1 MERLRVAA
9 CQLDVVVGDLDGNVD
24 KILAA
29 LAQAE
34 EAGADVAV
42 FSELAVCGYPPE
54 DLLLKPSFVRA
65 NRDALQ
71 RVAASTNSCAA
82 VVGFVDEDR
91 DLYNAAA
98 LCAHGRVMG
107 TYRKRLLPN
116 YGVFDEKRYFAV
128 GTEPLQL
135 FEVAGVKVA
144 MTICEDAWSA
154 NGPVYEHSAGGAD
167 VILNINASPYHAG
180 KWSERES
187 MLSAR
192 SADSSCSIVYVNQ
205 VGGQDE
211 LVFDGAS
218 MVFDESGT
226 LVTRLPQFHE
236 AIETFDLDVRA
247 VHRKRNL
254 DPRGRPSTPPL
265 PVVPVTD
272 SRPVEGPPTIPAPA
286 PRLGRLAEIW
296 EALVTGTRDYT
307 RKNRFTDVVIALSGG
322 IDSTVV
328 TAIAADALGPERV
341 HCVLMP
347 SRYSSDHSVSDAVA
361 LCENLGVEH
370 RTIPIE
376 PAHSA
381 FEEMLEP
388 SFDGLDPGLT
398 EENLQSRIRGVTVMG
413 LSNKFGWL
421 VLTTGNKSESAV
433 GYSTL
438 YGDTAGGYAV
448 IKDVFKIEIYELCR
462 DRNRRAGREII
473 PNSVIDK
480 KPSAE
485 LRPDQFDDQSLPPY
499 PVLDAILELYV
510 EQDHTATEIIA
521 LGHDE
526 AIVRK
531 VVRLVDI
538 AEYKR
543 RQTPLG
549 IRVTTKAFGRDRRLP
564 IVNRFRD

>member
-29 LAQAE
+29 LGQSE

-42 FSELAVCGYPPE
+42 FTELSVCGYPPE

-65 NRDALQ
+65 NHDALL
-71 RVAASTNSCAA
+71 RVAAATSSCAA
-82 VVGFVDEDR
+82 VIGFVDEER

-98 LCAHGRVMG
+98 LCADGRVMG

-116 YGVFDEKRYFAV
+116 YGVFDEKRYFAA

-135 FEVAGVKVA
+135 FEVAGVKLA
-144 MTICEDAWSA
+144 LTICEDAWSA
-154 NGPVYEHSAGGAD
+154 TGPVYEHAAGGAD
-167 VILNINASPYHAG
+167 VILNINASPYHVG

-187 MLSAR
+187 MLSSR

-218 MVFDESGT
+218 MVFDESGD

-236 AIETFDLDVRA
+236 AVEVIDLDVRP

-265 PVVPVTD
+265 PVVPVSD
-272 SRPVEGPPTIPAPA
+272 PRPIVGPPVIPAPA
-286 PRLGRLAEIW
+286 ARLDRLPEIW

-307 RKNRFTDVVIALSGG
+307 RKNGFTDVVIALSGG
-322 IDSTVV
+322 IDSTIV

-347 SRYSSDHSVSDAVA
+347 SRYSSDHSVSDAVD

-376 PAHSA
+376 PAHAA
-381 FEEMLEP
+381 FEEMLIP
-388 SFDGLDPGLT
+388 SFEGLYPGLT
-398 EENLQSRIRGVTVMG
+398 EENLQSRIRGVTVMA
-413 LSNKFGWL
+413 LSNKFGWM

-448 IKDVFKIEIYELCR
+448 IKDVFKTDIYDLCR
-462 DRNRRAGREII
+462 DRNQRAGREII
-473 PNSVIDK
+473 PVSVIDK

-499 PVLDAILELYV
+499 PVLDAILGLYV
-510 EQDHTATEIIA
+510 EQDHTASEIIA
-521 LGHDE
+521 LGHDDE
-526 AIVRK
+526 TVRK

>member
-71 RVAASTNSCAA
+71 RVAASTNSCAV